1 VGGQDGHGQP
11 ISGRAELV
19 VRAGVIERL
28 EPASALDQAGSPEA
42 GSPEAGPPEIG
53 PSEIGDGLVL
63 VPLFVNAHDHG
74 RGTGTVAAGIAD
86 GPLEDWIASL
96 HRHPPSDQ
104 ATLVGRG
111 CDLMVAAG
119 VGASVICVNPQG
131 PDTGAE
137 VVAAAEAVLDRGL
150 RAAVVYPMAD
160 TMGALHGRARQATGW
175 DATEVARRLAE
186 VEQIAARFAGTTVE
200 VQLGPSG
207 PQWVSEPTLRA
218 VARHAQHTGR
228 RVHMHLLESRRQ
240 RQWAD
245 ATYPEGLIN
254 WLQRTGLS
262 GPGVC
267 FAHGAQLR
275 PPEMAALAEGGCVL
289 SLNASSNLRLCS
301 GLAPVAEARGAG
313 VKVAAGL
320 DGLAL
325 ADDADYWNE
334 LRLLRGLEQA
344 QTGSV
349 VDAGALIEQ
358 LSAGGRAAL
367 GTAAPA
373 IPAPGQLADFV
384 LLDVSGYRHLL
395 TGPAW
400 TAADVAL
407 AIGRPSRVA
416 EVWVAGRRQYQR
428 STGPAS
434 TMGATP

>member
-19 VRAGVIERL
+19 VRAGAIERL
-28 EPASALDQAGSPEA
+28 GPWAGADQTNPPEA
-42 GSPEAGPPEIG
+42 
-53 PSEIGDGLVL
+53 GDGLVL
-63 VPLFVNAHDHG
+63 LPLFVNGHDHG
-74 RGTGTVAAGIAD
+74 RGAGTVSAGIAD
-86 GPLEDWIASL
+86 GPLEEWIASL

-160 TMGALHGRARQATGW
+160 TMGALQGRARQASGW

-186 VEQIAARFAGTTVE
+186 VEQIAARFSGTAID

-218 VARHAQHTGR
+218 VARHAQRTGR

-245 ATYPEGLIN
+245 ATYPEGLVD
-254 WLQRTGLS
+254 WLHRTGLS

-275 PPEMAALAEGGCVL
+275 SEEMAALAERGCVL

-301 GLAPVAEARGAG
+301 GVAPVAEARGAG

-344 QTGSV
+344 QTGAV
-349 VDAGALIEQ
+349 VDAGALIEE
-358 LSAGGRAAL
+358 LAAGGRTAL
-367 GTAAPA
+367 GAAAPA
-373 IPAPGQLADFV
+373 APAPGQLADFV
-384 LLDVSGYRHLL
+384 LLDISGYRHLL
-395 TGPAW
+395 EGPGW

-407 AIGRPSRVA
+407 GIGRPSRVA
-416 EVWVAGRRQYQR
+416 EVWVAGRRRYQR
-428 STGPAS
+428 GTGPANAA
-434 TMGATP
+434 GAPL